1 MRLKKDF
8 INPLWTPLLRPTE
21 KRFQFFRKTVDSV
34 DSMHDDRWE
43 GDQEEE
49 EEEKREERPKKKEEK
64 QTPPTP
70 QKVESISLNG
80 VMLASH

>member
-1 MRLKKDF
+1 M
-8 INPLWTPLLRPTE
+8 
-21 KRFQFFRKTVDSV
+21 DSV